1 MKHLDHY
8 LVLSLFTAYV
18 GKLLILGASPADAAV
33 AITLA
38 SLYAANRYF
47 NFNNEYVKLEAKIK
61 KQEEVQ
67 TAQEES
73 IVYLKASIAS
83 AKIAQGFRPAK

>member
-1 MKHLDHY
+1 MKLDHA

-18 GKLLILGASPADAAV
+18 GKLLILGANPADAAV

-47 NFNNEYVKLEAKIK
+47 NFHGEYSKLEAKLK
-61 KQEEVQ
+61 
-67 TAQEES
+67 AQEETQAAQTES
-73 IVYLKASIAS
+73 IEYLKASIAS